1 MTFRS
6 CREKDLIK
14 KIRLTSEFMTAQ
26 PGSQTNAIHIL
37 TNISRSR
44 EQEKYVPS
52 KIVQKMKQGD

>member
-14 KIRLTSEFMTAQ
+14 KIRLTSEFMTSQ
-26 PGSQTNAIHIL
+26 PGSQIIAIHIL